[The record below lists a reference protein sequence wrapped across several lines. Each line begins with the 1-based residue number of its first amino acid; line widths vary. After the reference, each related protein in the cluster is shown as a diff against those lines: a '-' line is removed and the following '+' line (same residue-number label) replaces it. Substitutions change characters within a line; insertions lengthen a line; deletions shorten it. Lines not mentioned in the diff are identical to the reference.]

1 MFEVDFYRL
10 PDGSSPVQDFMDGM
24 DKGMRAKSL
33 SGIAALKQVG
43 NMLREPLSKYID
55 DGVFELRIKLSSNT
69 SRIFYFFQMGKRII
83 LTNGYMKKTQKM
95 DRREFE
101 KALAYKMDYERS
113 AKHG

>member
-24 DKGMRAKSL
+24 EKNMRAKSL
-33 SGIAALKQVG
+33 SGIAALKQAG
-43 NMLREPLSKYID
+43 NTLREPFSRYID
-55 DGVFELRIKLSSNT
+55 DGVFELRIKVSTNI
-69 SRIFYFFQMGKRII
+69 SRIFYFFQSGKRII
-83 LTNGYMKKTQKM
+83 LTNGYVKKTQKM

-101 KALAYKMDYERS
+101 KAVAYKKDYERS